1 MTEQRHSLV
10 SVAGIRRD
18 ATAGRMRER
27 RELAQ
32 AGLTELALEIG
43 VSAPALSRW
52 ERGLARPTPEH
63 ARRWEAVL
71 REIEGRPS

>member
-1 MTEQRHSLV
+1 MSEQRSSLV
-10 SVAGIRRD
+10 SVVGIRRE
-18 ATAGRMRER
+18 AKAGRMRER

-32 AGLTELALEIG
+32 AGLTELAIEIG

-63 ARRWEAVL
+63 AQKWDAVL
-71 REIEGRPS
+71 REIEQQLS